1 MKKSL
6 IDTVYENKYANLL
19 NTGLIGKVFSLKH
32 MTMERG
38 LANAIFPKVL
48 EVGAGQGQHLNHVKH
63 QWDTYVETDIR
74 LDTLV
79 STTLTRPPLFSNKTI
94 VQQFADAENLEAFA
108 NESFDRVIVTCVLAH
123 LKNPETALEEWRR
136 VLVPGG
142 VITIEI
148 PSEPGMLLR
157 LSRMIFTVPKAK
169 RLGHD
174 HLAFHYREHVNHFPS
189 MKMLLNHVFRGDE
202 IKIYTYPIAG
212 LSWNFSLWKIFQIKK
227 CPQANLKR

>member
-1 MKKSL
+1 
-6 IDTVYENKYANLL
+6 
-19 NTGLIGKVFSLKH
+19 

-38 LANAIFPKVL
+38 LANASYPKVL
-48 EVGAGQGQHLNHVKH
+48 EIGAGQGQHLKHVKH

-79 STTLTRPPLFSNKTI
+79 STTLRRPPLKKNI

-108 NESFDRVIVTCVLAH
+108 DESFDRVIVSCVLAH

-174 HLAFHYREHVNHFPS
+174 HLAFHYREHANHFPS
-189 MKMLLNHVFRGDE
+189 MKMLVKHVFGGDE

-227 CPQANLKR
+227 TLTDFPAEIA